1 MEGNPDFHRSGT
13 LKSLLTEGEEVIRT
27 ARVSDHP
34 NWLGRLPAVR
44 LSLWHLPVVSARSY
58 LSAGLFNFQNSVDLH
73 GRMI

>member
-34 NWLGRLPAVR
+34 NWLGRIPAV
-44 LSLWHLPVVSARSY
+44 PFVVMA
-58 LSAGLFNFQNSVDLH
+58 LACGLGTLLFIS
-73 GRMI
+73 RII